1 MARQSGSGTKI
12 VGFIVLALLVSV
24 GIYAAIIAQSAFKM
38 RDAGERLEAEA
49 TSLETNLKAGRLK
62 DAYDSVIAI
71 SDDLDMID
79 AELNKAR
86 WTLAQNIPVLSD
98 DVIVLQEMASIGSDL
113 SSNAL
118 LPVCQSLEAA
128 LGGIPEYANEIDTMG
143 LMDSVPANL
152 PALMASLKHAS
163 DTAKSCQMRSQALK
177 PSHFDSVNAMEA
189 ELREV
194 CDSLIDA
201 FASYEKVLGVAG
213 VTGDL
218 LNVFRP

>member
-12 VGFIVLALLVSV
+12 VGFIVLALLIGV
-24 GIYAAIIAQSAFKM
+24 GFYAAIIAQSALKM

-49 TSLETNLKAGRLK
+49 SSLEASLKAGRLR
-62 DAYDSVIAI
+62 DAYDSVIVI
-71 SDDLDMID
+71 SDELALID
-79 AELNKAR
+79 TELNKAR
-86 WTLAQNIPVLSD
+86 WTLAQNIPYLSD
-98 DVIVLQEMASIGSDL
+98 DVTVCQEMASIGNDL

-118 LPVCQSLEAA
+118 LPVCRSLEAV
-128 LGGIPEYANEIDTMG
+128 LGGIPEHANDIDAKG
-143 LMDSVPANL
+143 LMDTVPANL

-163 DTAKSCQMRSQALK
+163 DTASSCQARAQALK

-201 FASYEKVLGVAG
+201 FASYENVLGVAG